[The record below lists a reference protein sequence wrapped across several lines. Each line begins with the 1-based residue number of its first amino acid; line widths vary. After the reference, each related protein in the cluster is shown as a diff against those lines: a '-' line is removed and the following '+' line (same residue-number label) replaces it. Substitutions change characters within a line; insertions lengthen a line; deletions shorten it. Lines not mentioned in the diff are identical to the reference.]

1 MIDLDEIEKAAS
13 LSITLDAMQTIV
25 FLTCLNSI
33 GVLYN
38 GISNKLDWYS
48 WIIGVAS
55 GCALL
60 YWFIVWR
67 EKYGK

>member
-13 LSITLDAMQTIV
+13 LPITLDAMQTIV

-33 GVLYN
+33 VVLYN
-38 GISNKLDWYS
+38 VISNKLDLYS
-48 WIIGVAS
+48 WVIGVAS
-55 GCALL
+55 GGALL